1 MHDIDYLNIKNIIIE
16 TVTMQAAT
24 RSTIALLASSFL
36 ITIGRGATIPFMA
49 IYLSRQYGMAVDQVG
64 IALTVALT
72 TGVLFSLGFGIIADK
87 FDKKRYMLVSILVYI
102 AGFIAIPL
110 THNIALVVVFFSLVN
125 CAYSVFATV
134 LKAYFADTLPP
145 ARKTKVFSLNYTFVN
160 MGWTVGPPV
169 GTALLMYSANLP
181 FWLAACS
188 AAFPVLFIQRFVRS
202 VPPSAATGS
211 GTTWQPSVMLHD
223 KALLWFTLS
232 AFMGSL
238 VFGSFS
244 TCISQY
250 VLTVADSTLAEK
262 VIGVVLPVNAAV
274 VVSLQYM
281 VGRRLRQE
289 NLKKLMT
296 LGTLFFMGGL
306 AGFMMAGSNL
316 VFWGLAAFV
325 FTLGELIYAPG
336 EYMLIDGIAPDGMKS
351 SYFSAQSLGW
361 LGGAFNPLFT
371 GGVLTSFPPDTLWL
385 MLIGVSAGAW
395 LCMMRGLRISN
406 AYR

>member
-1 MHDIDYLNIKNIIIE
+1 
-16 TVTMQAAT
+16 MQAAT

-64 IALTVALT
+64 VALTVALT

-87 FDKKRYMLVSILVYI
+87 FDKKRYMLMAIVIYI

-110 THNIALVVVFFSLVN
+110 THNIALVVVFFSLIN

-160 MGWTVGPPV
+160 MGWTVGPPI
-169 GTALLMYSANLP
+169 GTGLLMYSADLP
-181 FWLAACS
+181 FWLAACTAS
-188 AAFPVLFIQRFVRS
+188 FPIFFIQRFVRS
-202 VPPSAATGS
+202 VPPSASGS
-211 GTTWQPSVMLHD
+211 NSTAWQPSVMLHD

-232 AFMGSL
+232 AFLGSL

-244 TCISQY
+244 ACISQY
-250 VLTVADSTLAEK
+250 VLTVADSALAEK

-281 VGRRLRQE
+281 VGRRIRAE
-289 NLKKLMT
+289 NLQKLMT
-296 LGTLFFMGGL
+296 LGTLFFIGGL
-306 AGFMMAGSNL
+306 AGFMMSGSNL
-316 VFWGLAAFV
+316 AFWGIAAFV

-336 EYMLIDGIAPDGMKS
+336 EYMLIDNIAPDGMKS

-361 LGGAFNPLFT
+361 LGGAFNPLLT
-371 GGVLTSFPPDTLWL
+371 GSVLTHFPPNTLWL
-385 MLIGVSAGAW
+385 LLIGVSVCAW
-395 LCMMRGLRISN
+395 LCMMRGLKISRN
-406 AYR
+406 KLIHH

>member
-1 MHDIDYLNIKNIIIE
+1 
-16 TVTMQAAT
+16 MQAAT

-64 IALTVALT
+64 VALTVALT

-87 FDKKRYMLVSILVYI
+87 FDKKRYMLMAIVVYI

-110 THNIALVVVFFSLVN
+110 THNIALVVVFFSLIN

-160 MGWTVGPPV
+160 MGWTVGPPI
-169 GTALLMYSANLP
+169 GTGLLMYSANLP
-181 FWLAACS
+181 FWLAACTAS
-188 AAFPVLFIQRFVRS
+188 FPIFFIQRFVRS
-202 VPPSAATGS
+202 VPPSASGS
-211 GTTWQPSVMLHD
+211 NSTAWQPSIMLHD

-232 AFMGSL
+232 AFLGSL

-244 TCISQY
+244 ACISQY
-250 VLTVADSTLAEK
+250 VLTVADTTLAEK

-281 VGRRLRQE
+281 VGRRIRTE
-289 NLKKLMT
+289 NLQRLMT

-306 AGFMMAGSNL
+306 AGFMMSGSNL
-316 VFWGLAAFV
+316 VFWGIAAFV

-336 EYMLIDGIAPDGMKS
+336 EYMLIDNIAPDGMKS

-361 LGGAFNPLFT
+361 LGGAFNPLLT
-371 GGVLTSFPPDTLWL
+371 GGVLTHFPPNTLWL
-385 MLIGVSAGAW
+385 LLIGVSACAW
-395 LCMMRGLRISN
+395 LCMMRGLRIS
-406 AYR
+406 RDKLIHH

>member
-1 MHDIDYLNIKNIIIE
+1 
-16 TVTMQAAT
+16 MQAAT

-49 IYLSRQYGMAVDQVG
+49 IYLSRQYDMAVDQVG
-64 IALTVALT
+64 VALTVALT

-87 FDKKRYMLVSILVYI
+87 FDKKRYMLMAILVYI

-110 THNIALVVVFFSLVN
+110 THNIALVVVFFSLIN

-160 MGWTVGPPV
+160 MGWTVGPPI
-169 GTALLMYSANLP
+169 GTGLLMYSADLP
-181 FWLAACS
+181 FWLAACTAS
-188 AAFPVLFIQRFVRS
+188 FPIFFIQRFVRS
-202 VPPSAATGS
+202 VPPSASGS
-211 GTTWQPSVMLHD
+211 NSTAWQPSVMLHD

-232 AFMGSL
+232 AFLGSL

-244 TCISQY
+244 ACISQY
-250 VLTVADSTLAEK
+250 VLTVADTTLAEK

-281 VGRRLRQE
+281 VGRRISTD
-289 NLKKLMT
+289 NLQKLMT
-296 LGTLFFMGGL
+296 LGTLFFMAGL
-306 AGFMMAGSNL
+306 AGFMMSGSNL
-316 VFWGLAAFV
+316 VFWGIAAFV

-336 EYMLIDGIAPDGMKS
+336 EYMLIDNIAPDGMK
-351 SYFSAQSLGW
+351 
-361 LGGAFNPLFT
+361 
-371 GGVLTSFPPDTLWL
+371 
-385 MLIGVSAGAW
+385 
-395 LCMMRGLRISN
+395 
-406 AYR
+406 

>member
-1 MHDIDYLNIKNIIIE
+1 
-16 TVTMQAAT
+16 MQAAT

>member
-1 MHDIDYLNIKNIIIE
+1 MWL
-16 TVTMQAAT
+16 
-24 RSTIALLASSFL
+24 
-36 ITIGRGATIPFMA
+36 
-49 IYLSRQYGMAVDQVG
+49 
-64 IALTVALT
+64 
-72 TGVLFSLGFGIIADK
+72 
-87 FDKKRYMLVSILVYI
+87 
-102 AGFIAIPL
+102 
-110 THNIALVVVFFSLVN
+110 FFSLVN

-232 AFMGSL
+232 AFMG
-238 VFGSFS
+238 
-244 TCISQY
+244 
-250 VLTVADSTLAEK
+250 
-262 VIGVVLPVNAAV
+262 LP
-274 VVSLQYM
+274 
-281 VGRRLRQE
+281 RLRFFFHLYFTICTDSRGLDTRGKSDWCGPAGQCCCRGVIAVHGRTAAASGE
-289 NLKKLMT
+289 SEKT
-296 LGTLFFMGGL
+296 DDARYSLFYGRTC
-306 AGFMMAGSNL
+306 GFMMAGSNL

-336 EYMLIDGIAPDGMKS
+336 EYMLIDGIALDGMKS

>member
-1 MHDIDYLNIKNIIIE
+1 
-16 TVTMQAAT
+16 MQAAT

-49 IYLSRQYGMAVDQVG
+49 IYLSRQYDMAVDQVG
-64 IALTVALT
+64 VALTVALT

-87 FDKKRYMLVSILVYI
+87 FDKKRYMLMAILVYI

-110 THNIALVVVFFSLVN
+110 THNIALVVVFFSLIN

-160 MGWTVGPPV
+160 MGWTVGPPI
-169 GTALLMYSANLP
+169 GTGLLMYSADLP
-181 FWLAACS
+181 FWLAACTAS
-188 AAFPVLFIQRFVRS
+188 FPIFFIQRFVRS
-202 VPPSAATGS
+202 VPPSASGS
-211 GTTWQPSVMLHD
+211 NSTAWQPSVMLHD

-232 AFMGSL
+232 AFLGSL

-244 TCISQY
+244 ACISQY
-250 VLTVADSTLAEK
+250 VLTVADTTLAEK

-281 VGRRLRQE
+281 VGRRISTD
-289 NLKKLMT
+289 NLQKLMT
-296 LGTLFFMGGL
+296 LGTLFFMAGL
-306 AGFMMAGSNL
+306 AGFMMSGSNL
-316 VFWGLAAFV
+316 VFWGIAAFV

-336 EYMLIDGIAPDGMKS
+336 EYMLIDNIAPDGMKS

-361 LGGAFNPLFT
+361 LGGAFNPLMT
-371 GGVLTSFPPDTLWL
+371 GGVLIYFPPNTLWL
-385 MLIGVSAGAW
+385 LLIGVSACAW
-395 LCMMRGLRISN
+395 LCMIRGLKISRN
-406 AYR
+406 RLIHH

>member
-1 MHDIDYLNIKNIIIE
+1 
-16 TVTMQAAT
+16 MQAAT
-24 RSTIALLASSFL
+24 RSTIALLGSSFL

-49 IYLSRQYGMAVDQVG
+49 IYLSRQYDMAVDQVG
-64 IALTVALT
+64 VALTVALT

-87 FDKKRYMLVSILVYI
+87 FDKKRYMLMAILVYI

-110 THNIALVVVFFSLVN
+110 THNIALVVVFFSLIN

-160 MGWTVGPPV
+160 MGWTVGPPI
-169 GTALLMYSANLP
+169 GTGLLMYSADLP
-181 FWLAACS
+181 FWLAACTAS
-188 AAFPVLFIQRFVRS
+188 FPIFFIQRFVRS
-202 VPPSAATGS
+202 VPPSASGS
-211 GTTWQPSVMLHD
+211 NSTAWQPSVMLHD

-232 AFMGSL
+232 AFLGSL

-244 TCISQY
+244 ACISQY
-250 VLTVADSTLAEK
+250 VLTVADTTLAEK

-281 VGRRLRQE
+281 VGRRISTD
-289 NLKKLMT
+289 NLQKLMT
-296 LGTLFFMGGL
+296 LGTLFFMAGL
-306 AGFMMAGSNL
+306 AGFMMSGSNL
-316 VFWGLAAFV
+316 VFWGIAAFV

-336 EYMLIDGIAPDGMKS
+336 EYMLIDNIAPDGMKS

-361 LGGAFNPLFT
+361 LGGAFNPLMT
-371 GGVLTSFPPDTLWL
+371 GGVLTYFPPNTLWL
-385 MLIGVSAGAW
+385 LLIGVSACAW
-395 LCMMRGLRISN
+395 LCMMRGLKISRN
-406 AYR
+406 RLIHH

>member
-1 MHDIDYLNIKNIIIE
+1 
-16 TVTMQAAT
+16 MQAAI

-49 IYLSRQYGMAVDQVG
+49 IYLSRQYDMAVDQVG
-64 IALTVALT
+64 VALTVALT

-87 FDKKRYMLVSILVYI
+87 FDKKRYMLMAILVYI

-110 THNIALVVVFFSLVN
+110 THNIALVVVFFSLIN

-160 MGWTVGPPV
+160 MGWTVGPPI
-169 GTALLMYSANLP
+169 GTGLLMYSADLP
-181 FWLAACS
+181 FWLAACTAS
-188 AAFPVLFIQRFVRS
+188 FPIFFIQRFVRS
-202 VPPSAATGS
+202 VPPSASGS
-211 GTTWQPSVMLHD
+211 NSTAWQPSVMLHD

-232 AFMGSL
+232 AFLGSL

-244 TCISQY
+244 ACISQY
-250 VLTVADSTLAEK
+250 VLTVADTTLAEK

-281 VGRRLRQE
+281 VGRRISTD
-289 NLKKLMT
+289 NLQKLMT
-296 LGTLFFMGGL
+296 LGTLFFMAGL
-306 AGFMMAGSNL
+306 AGFMMSGSNL
-316 VFWGLAAFV
+316 VFWGIAAFV

-336 EYMLIDGIAPDGMKS
+336 EYMLIDNIAPDGMKS

-361 LGGAFNPLFT
+361 LGGAFNPLMT
-371 GGVLTSFPPDTLWL
+371 GGVLTYFPPNTLWL
-385 MLIGVSAGAW
+385 LLIGVSACAW
-395 LCMMRGLRISN
+395 LCMMRGLKISRN
-406 AYR
+406 RLIHH

>member
-1 MHDIDYLNIKNIIIE
+1 
-16 TVTMQAAT
+16 MQAAT

-64 IALTVALT
+64 VALTVALT

-87 FDKKRYMLVSILVYI
+87 FDKKRYMLMAIVVYI

-110 THNIALVVVFFSLVN
+110 THNIALVVVFFSLIN

-160 MGWTVGPPV
+160 MGWTVGPPI
-169 GTALLMYSANLP
+169 GTGLLMYSANLP
-181 FWLAACS
+181 FWLAACTAS
-188 AAFPVLFIQRFVRS
+188 FPIFFIQRFVRS
-202 VPPSAATGS
+202 VPPSASGS
-211 GTTWQPSVMLHD
+211 NSTAWQPSVMLHD

-232 AFMGSL
+232 AFLGSL

-244 TCISQY
+244 ACISQY
-250 VLTVADSTLAEK
+250 VLTVADTTLAEK

-281 VGRRLRQE
+281 VGRRIRTE
-289 NLKKLMT
+289 NLQRLMT

-306 AGFMMAGSNL
+306 AGFMMSGSNL
-316 VFWGLAAFV
+316 VFWGIAAFV

-336 EYMLIDGIAPDGMKS
+336 EYMLIDNIAPDGMKS

-361 LGGAFNPLFT
+361 LGGAFNPLLT
-371 GGVLTSFPPDTLWL
+371 GGVLTHFPPNTLWL
-385 MLIGVSAGAW
+385 LLIGVSACAW
-395 LCMMRGLRISN
+395 LCMMRGLRIS
-406 AYR
+406 RDKLIHH

>member
-1 MHDIDYLNIKNIIIE
+1 
-16 TVTMQAAT
+16 MQAAT

-181 FWLAACS
+181 FWLAAFTAS
-188 AAFPVLFIQRFVRS
+188 FPVLFIQRFVRS
-202 VPPSAATGS
+202 VPPSATTGS
-211 GTTWQPSVMLHD
+211 STTWQPSVMLHD

-232 AFMGSL
+232 AFLGSL

-244 TCISQY
+244 ACISQY

-385 MLIGVSAGAW
+385 ILIGVSAGAW

>member
-1 MHDIDYLNIKNIIIE
+1 
-16 TVTMQAAT
+16 MQAAT

-49 IYLSRQYGMAVDQVG
+49 IYLSRQYDMAVDQVG
-64 IALTVALT
+64 VALTVALT

-87 FDKKRYMLVSILVYI
+87 FDKKRYMLMAILVYI

-110 THNIALVVVFFSLVN
+110 THNIALVVVFFSLIN

-160 MGWTVGPPV
+160 MGWTVGPPI
-169 GTALLMYSANLP
+169 GTGLLMYSADLP
-181 FWLAACS
+181 FWLAACTAS
-188 AAFPVLFIQRFVRS
+188 FPIFFIQRFVRS
-202 VPPSAATGS
+202 MPPSASGS
-211 GTTWQPSVMLHD
+211 NSTTWQPSVMLHD

-232 AFMGSL
+232 AFLGSL

-244 TCISQY
+244 ACISQY
-250 VLTVADSTLAEK
+250 VLTVADTTLAEK

-281 VGRRLRQE
+281 VGRRISTD
-289 NLKKLMT
+289 NLQKLMT
-296 LGTLFFMGGL
+296 LGTLFFMAGL
-306 AGFMMAGSNL
+306 AGFMMSGSNL
-316 VFWGLAAFV
+316 VFWGIAAFV

-336 EYMLIDGIAPDGMKS
+336 EYMLIDNIAPDGMKS

-361 LGGAFNPLFT
+361 LGGAFNPLMT
-371 GGVLTSFPPDTLWL
+371 GGVLTYFPPNTLWL
-385 MLIGVSAGAW
+385 LLIGVSACAW
-395 LCMMRGLRISN
+395 LCMMRGLKISRN
-406 AYR
+406 RLIHQ

>member
-1 MHDIDYLNIKNIIIE
+1 
-16 TVTMQAAT
+16 MQAAT

-110 THNIALVVVFFSLVN
+110 THNIALVVIFFSLVN

-160 MGWTVGPPV
+160 MGWTVGPPI

-244 TCISQY
+244 ACISQY
-250 VLTVADSTLAEK
+250 VLTVADATLAEK

-306 AGFMMAGSNL
+306 AGFMIAGSNL

-385 MLIGVSAGAW
+385 ILIGVSAGAW

>member
-1 MHDIDYLNIKNIIIE
+1 
-16 TVTMQAAT
+16 MQAAT
-24 RSTIALLASSFL
+24 RSTIALLTSSFL

-49 IYLSRQYGMAVDQVG
+49 IYLSRQYGMEVDQVG

-87 FDKKRYMLVSILVYI
+87 FDKKRYMLMAIVVYI

-110 THNIALVVVFFSLVN
+110 THNIALVVVFFSLIN

-160 MGWTVGPPV
+160 MGWTVGPPI
-169 GTALLMYSANLP
+169 GTGLLMYSADLP
-181 FWLAACS
+181 FWLAACTAS
-188 AAFPVLFIQRFVRS
+188 FPIFFIQRFVRS
-202 VPPSAATGS
+202 VPPSASGS
-211 GTTWQPSVMLHD
+211 NSTAWQPSVMLHD

-232 AFMGSL
+232 AFLGSL

-244 TCISQY
+244 ACISQY
-250 VLTVADSTLAEK
+250 VLTVADTTLAEK

-281 VGRRLRQE
+281 VGRRIRSE
-289 NLKKLMT
+289 NLQRLMT

-306 AGFMMAGSNL
+306 AGFMMSGSNL
-316 VFWGLAAFV
+316 VFWGIAAFV

-336 EYMLIDGIAPDGMKS
+336 EYMLIDNIAPDGMKS

-361 LGGAFNPLFT
+361 LGGAFNPLLT
-371 GGVLTSFPPDTLWL
+371 GGVLTHFPPNTLWL
-385 MLIGVSAGAW
+385 LLIGVSACAW
-395 LCMMRGLRISN
+395 LCMMRGLRISRN
-406 AYR
+406 KLIHH